1 MDNNLLDILRDSL
14 NEQKRINRRMFI
26 LILVLVG
33 LLLFTNTSWL
43 IYESQFSD
51 VASETEMSADN
62 AGFNVYGNSNDIK
75 EWYYGRIYAYHYI

>member
-1 MDNNLLDILRDSL
+1 MDNNLLEILRDSL

-43 IYESQFSD
+43 IYESQFND
-51 VASETEMSADN
+51 VESETEMSADN
-62 AGFNVYGNSNDIK
+62 EGFNIYGDSNNIG
-75 EWYYGRIYAYHYI
+75 E

>member
-1 MDNNLLDILRDSL
+1 MDNNLLDVLRDSL

-43 IYESQFSD
+43 IYESQFND

-62 AGFNVYGNSNDIK
+62 EGFNIYGNSNNIG
-75 EWYYGRIYAYHYI
+75 EWYYGRIYACHYI

>member
-43 IYESQFSD
+43 IYESQFND
-51 VASETEMSADN
+51 AASETEMSADN
-62 AGFNVYGNSNDIK
+62 EGFNVYGNSNDIR
-75 EWYYGRIYAYHYI
+75 E

>member
-1 MDNNLLDILRDSL
+1 MDNNLLEILRDSL

-43 IYESQFSD
+43 IYESQFND
-51 VASETEMSADN
+51 VESETEMNADN
-62 AGFNVYGNSNDIK
+62 EGFNIYGDSNNIG
-75 EWYYGRIYAYHYI
+75 E

>member
-51 VASETEMSADN
+51 VSSDTEMSADN
-62 AGFNVYGNSNDIK
+62 EGFNVYGNSNDIK
-75 EWYYGRIYAYHYI
+75 E

>member
-1 MDNNLLDILRDSL
+1 MDNNLLEILRDSL

-43 IYESQFSD
+43 IYESQFND
-51 VASETEMSADN
+51 VESETEMSADN
-62 AGFNVYGNSNDIK
+62 EGFNIYGNSNNLG
-75 EWYYGRIYAYHYI
+75 E

>member
-26 LILVLVG
+26 LILVLIG

-43 IYESQFSD
+43 IYESQFND

-62 AGFNVYGNSNDIK
+62 AGFNVYGNSNDIGK
-75 EWYYGRIYAYHYI
+75 WYYGRIYACHYI

>member
-43 IYESQFSD
+43 IYESQFND
-51 VASETEMSADN
+51 VESETEMSADN
-62 AGFNVYGNSNDIK
+62 EGFNIYGNSNNIG
-75 EWYYGRIYAYHYI
+75 E

>member
-51 VASETEMSADN
+51 VSSETEMSADN
-62 AGFNVYGNSNDIK
+62 EGFNVYGNSNDIK
-75 EWYYGRIYAYHYI
+75 E

>member
-1 MDNNLLDILRDSL
+1 MDNNLLDVLRDSL

-51 VASETEMSADN
+51 VASDTEMSADN
-62 AGFNVYGNSNDIK
+62 EGFNIYGNSNNIG
-75 EWYYGRIYAYHYI
+75 E